1 LDFTRFTS
9 TTSNTFTR
17 SELEA
22 FGATFALRFSWTG
35 ASLARSVASFAG
47 LDLDVNDVSI
57 VILNLSFCRS
67 FIFVHTPTAG
77 GAFAFILAALLT
89 IRLTFVANVHFLV
102 MVESHSLLV
111 SWAFSEAHTDQL
123 SDLLGFSFSGLSASL
138 IGFSESA
145 TTSFVPDLVHGLIV
159 GHISGFLVRFFSTF
173 GINSIEFSL
182 LFGSDG
188 LSGEDS
194 YNGGSLHGSDHFEVH
209 VHEFNTTRWLVDL
222 IEHLHGIF
230 VLNTHGF
237 LVGGENGV
245 TFAGEAA
252 SLGTVDTI
260 SAREVASFAPSGI
273 FFSVHTWF
281 TDSTLGCVLTDSAFD
296 ISTSFTLG
304 GCSIPEGSWG
314 AHRAFA
320 SFLAEETSFW
330 ASFTVTVVANVMF
343 GVTDDTVVGFGWN
356 KTNLVNDLSRLTV
369 GHVDSNISADL
380 LASQSVLGKAPCLLT
395 GETLGLGTDGAIGSH
410 VSADFAGHS
419 LGESSGSGRDH
430 RFTSITFVTSSV
442 LIAFTTSGAANGGM
456 GADFAH
462 CGTRCRCRVF
472 KMGGFASFA
481 YVSWAE
487 ATVCRSTSSALNTFW
502 SVTCG
507 GSDLEVFTSRTLEAS
522 VHTQDVIDLTLHAT
536 SNTSTLCISSSCTT
550 GKGDSLGIGIDELL
564 ETCSN
569 L

>member
-1 LDFTRFTS
+1 
-9 TTSNTFTR
+9 
-17 SELEA
+17 
-22 FGATFALRFSWTG
+22 
-35 ASLARSVASFAG
+35 
-47 LDLDVNDVSI
+47 
-57 VILNLSFCRS
+57 
-67 FIFVHTPTAG
+67 
-77 GAFAFILAALLT
+77 
-89 IRLTFVANVHFLV
+89 
-102 MVESHSLLV
+102 
-111 SWAFSEAHTDQL
+111 
-123 SDLLGFSFSGLSASL
+123 
-138 IGFSESA
+138 
-145 TTSFVPDLVHGLIV
+145 
-159 GHISGFLVRFFSTF
+159 
-173 GINSIEFSL
+173 
-182 LFGSDG
+182 
-188 LSGEDS
+188 
-194 YNGGSLHGSDHFEVH
+194 
-209 VHEFNTTRWLVDL
+209 
-222 IEHLHGIF
+222 
-230 VLNTHGF
+230 LNTHGF

-260 SAREVASFAPSGI
+260 SAREVASFAGSGI

-281 TDSTLGCVLTDSAFD
+281 TDSTLGCVLTDSAFG

-320 SFLAEETSFW
+320 SFLAEETSSW
-330 ASFTVTVVANVMF
+330 ASFTVTIVANVMF
-343 GVTDDTVVGFGWN
+343 GVTDDTVVGKGWIN
-356 KTNLVNDLSRLTV
+356 TLLVNDLSRLTV
-369 GHVDSNISADL
+369 GHVDINISVDL

-564 ETCSN
+564 ETCFNLRTFSEAWAGTDITSSSAITTLGTALSELSSNTGVYDDSSSCKMASLSGGSAASSAIFTCSIGFTILISLTFGIGRTGVGTSISGGCVSN
-569 L
+569 LYNVGCRNGCKQNRFFHG